1 MNMQDQD
8 THRDSMRGALVR
20 KVKSVRAVVRFT
32 ATLLAAALM
41 APAAQA
47 YDYTFVEARFVNLS
61 PDGPDGPGDNADD
74 LDGVQIGGSAA
85 VHPSWHLFGSL
96 AELDDLTLLSAG
108 IAYNH
113 SMPAGF
119 DLVGGASLDS
129 ADIDNGDDDTAL
141 GLRADLRWG
150 IPGTP
155 FEVVPGLRYTNL
167 FGDSDLA
174 VRGGFLYTI
183 IPNLRAVASYTAGS
197 DADRLTAGARYEFG
211 L

>member
-1 MNMQDQD
+1 MSAH
-8 THRDSMRGALVR
+8 TPRDMELMR
-20 KVKSVRAVVRFT
+20 RAVVRKAKSIRTVVKFT
-32 ATLLAAALM
+32 ATVLAAALM
-41 APAAQA
+41 APAAHA
-47 YDYTFVEARFVNLS
+47 YDYTFVEARFVNIS

-74 LDGVQIGGSAA
+74 LDGVQLAGSAA
-85 VHPSWHLFGSL
+85 IHPKFHLFGSF

-108 IAYNH
+108 VAYNH

-119 DLVGGASLDS
+119 ELTGGVSVDS
-129 ADIDNGDDDTAL
+129 ADIDNGGDDTAL
-141 GLRADLRWG
+141 GLRADLRWA

-155 FEVVPGLRYTNL
+155 FEVVPGLRYTQL
-167 FGDSDLA
+167 FDDSDLA

-183 IPNLRAVASYTAGS
+183 IPNLRAVASYSVGS